1 MRHIISFAF
10 IASLSFTF
18 IACSSADEP
27 APPPDAPP
35 VTTVP
40 RNPAGEF
47 AVITRLDLEPPPAA
61 QKVIIALD
69 RAASDPSRFIL
80 DKMVAT
86 LPDGTMKTV
95 VEVAVPFVAAYLDT
109 KLATI
114 APRFVP
120 GLRAISSGFARIA
133 SHVELLEGWRIE
145 PAGYA
150 VRTIGGVRFDVGPPA
165 IMELAAYGLPDI
177 TATPRVSLD
186 ETGQLV
192 VAHHAITLRYGAIVR
207 AGLDLAVVPS
217 AEPGSHDVA
226 SALSALVDCAG
237 LGQLV
242 ADKVG
247 FGSALLY
254 RGACITAMVAVADEL
269 HQHVVAIDAAP
280 LVLELAGAAVG
291 VDGDHDGTMD
301 VIKNG
306 RWSGTVTATFAGA
319 RAP

>member
-10 IASLSFTF
+10 IASFTF
-18 IACSSADEP
+18 FACSSADEP
-27 APPPDAPP
+27 APPPDAAP

-40 RNPAGEF
+40 ENPAGDF
-47 AVITRLDLEPPPAA
+47 AVITRLELEPSPAA
-61 QKVIIALD
+61 QKVIVALD

-86 LPDGTMKTV
+86 LPDGTTKTV
-95 VEVAVPFVAAYLDT
+95 VRAAVPFVAAYLDT

-114 APRFVP
+114 APKFVP
-120 GLRAISSGFARIA
+120 GVRAIATGFARIA
-133 SHVELLEGWRIE
+133 SHVELLEGWRIDA
-145 PAGYA
+145 AGYA
-150 VRTIGGVRFDVGPPA
+150 VRSIGGVRFDVGPPA
-165 IMELAAYGLPDI
+165 VMELATYGLPDI

-186 ETGQLV
+186 ETGRLAV
-192 VAHHAITLRYGAIVR
+192 PSHSVTLRYGAIVR

-247 FGSALLY
+247 FGSPLLY
-254 RGACITAMVAVADEL
+254 RGACITAMVAAADEL
-269 HQHVVAIDAAP
+269 HAHVVAIDATP
-280 LVLELAGAAVG
+280 LVLELAGAAIG

-306 RWSGTVTATFAGA
+306 RWNGTVTATFAGA

>member
-10 IASLSFTF
+10 IASFTF
-18 IACSSADEP
+18 TACSSADEP
-27 APPPDAPP
+27 AVPDAAP

-40 RNPAGEF
+40 RNPGGEF

-61 QKVIIALD
+61 MKVIDALD

-80 DKMVAT
+80 DKMIAT
-86 LPDGTMKTV
+86 LPDGATKTV
-95 VEVAVPFVAAYLDT
+95 AKVAAPFVAAYLDT

-120 GLRAISSGFARIA
+120 GVRAIATGFARIA

-145 PAGYA
+145 VAGYA

-165 IMELAAYGLPDI
+165 VMEFAAHGLGDVS
-177 TATPRVSLD
+177 AQPRVSLD
-186 ETGQLV
+186 ETGQLSV
-192 VAHHAITLRYGAIVR
+192 PKHTVSLRYGAIVR

-217 AEPGSHDVA
+217 AEPGAHDVA
-226 SALSALVDCAG
+226 SALTALVDCTG
-237 LGQLV
+237 LAKLV
-242 ADKVG
+242 ADKIG
-247 FGSALLY
+247 IGSPLLY

-269 HQHVVAIDAAP
+269 DEHVVAIDASP
-280 LVLELAGAAVG
+280 LVLELAGAATG

-306 RWSGTVTATFAGA
+306 RWTGSVTATFAGA
-319 RAP
+319 RVP

>member
-1 MRHIISFAF
+1 MRNIIVS
-10 IASLSFTF
+10 IACLASFTL

-27 APPPDAPP
+27 APPDAAP

-40 RNPAGEF
+40 RSPAGEF
-47 AVITRLDLEPPPAA
+47 AVITRLDLEPSPAA

-69 RAASDPSRFIL
+69 RAANDPSRFIL

-86 LPDGTMKTV
+86 LPDGTTKSV
-95 VEVAVPFVAAYLDT
+95 VRTAVPFVAAYLDT

-120 GLRAISSGFARIA
+120 GIRAISSGFARIA
-133 SHVELLEGWRIE
+133 SHVELLEGWRID

-150 VRTIGGVRFDVGPPA
+150 VRSIAGVRFDVGPPA
-165 IMELAAYGLPDI
+165 VMELATYGLPDI

-192 VAHHAITLRYGAIVR
+192 VPAHTISLRYGAIVR

-217 AEPGSHDVA
+217 AAPGSHDVA
-226 SALSALVDCAG
+226 TALSALVDCAG

-247 FGSALLY
+247 FGSPLLY

-269 HQHVVAIDAAP
+269 HAHVVAIDASP
-280 LVLELAGAAVG
+280 LALELVGGATG